1 MELKLTNEDIADY
14 SIDELKIG
22 LEKSFQVELTQ
33 KLIDDFA
40 HLSGD
45 YNPLHT
51 DKNFAQSKNFKTVVC
66 HGMLLAS
73 FFSRIVGMYLPGKNS
88 LYFSQSLNFIKP
100 AFVNDTVTV
109 SGKIIA
115 KSNSTKIITLKM
127 SICNIETELV
137 SGEAKVFLNDSNH
150 QIS

>member
-1 MELKLTNEDIADY
+1 MSFVTTENKNQLLNKGVDYDVFKNTFLDEMKEFLLTIWREEFHDAI
-14 SIDELKIG
+14 
-22 LEKSFQVELTQ
+22 
-33 KLIDDFA
+33 
-40 HLSGD
+40 
-45 YNPLHT
+45 
-51 DKNFAQSKNFKTVVC
+51 KNFKTVVC